1 MIENKIKEI
10 IVTRYGSVSHFCK
23 KVNLPYTTVDS
34 ILKRGIA
41 NSNVL
46 NVIKICDELNLSIDG
61 LRHGIIKPVE
71 NEKISAKEFELLV
84 KNKLE
89 KTDIDKRDKQHI
101 LTTLEFI
108 CSDDEK

>member
-1 MIENKIKEI
+1 MIENKIKELI
-10 IVTRYGSVSHFCK
+10 ITRYGSVSHFCK

-46 NVIKICDELNLSIDG
+46 NVLKICDELSISIDG
-61 LRHGIIKPVE
+61 LRHGIINPIE
-71 NEKISAKEFELLV
+71 TEKISAKEFELLV

-89 KTDIDKRDKQHI
+89 KTDIDKRNKQHI

>member
-10 IVTRYGSVSHFCK
+10 IITRYGSISHFCK

-41 NSNVL
+41 KANVL
-46 NVIKICDELNLSIDG
+46 NVIKICDELNLSIDR
-61 LRHGIIKPVE
+61 LRHGIINPVE
-71 NEKISAKEFELLV
+71 NETMSAKEFELLV
-84 KNKLE
+84 KNNLE